1 MKKAEYQGNLSC
13 PQRDSEHEDN
23 HAGMGWVAAP
33 QIPVLHLETVEEST
47 DESKE
52 PDEIGDAPMAGIQEW
67 KLSEGV
73 LGCCWKRYSH
83 ALNNKQETR
92 SSRIF

>member
-1 MKKAEYQGNLSC
+1 MK
-13 PQRDSEHEDN
+13 SET
-23 HAGMGWVAAP
+23 AKRKISYCVSS
-33 QIPVLHLETVEEST
+33 VYLEAVEEST

-52 PDEIGDAPMAGIQEW
+52 PDKIGDAPMAGIQEW

-73 LGCCWKRYSH
+73 LGSCRKRYSRAH
-83 ALNNKQETR
+83 NNEHETR

>member
-1 MKKAEYQGNLSC
+1 MKTTTGQ
-13 PQRDSEHEDN
+13 
-23 HAGMGWVAAP
+23 MGRVAAP
-33 QIPVLHLETVEEST
+33 QNPDVYLEAVEEST

-52 PDEIGDAPMAGIQEW
+52 PDKIGDAPMAGIQEW

-73 LGCCWKRYSH
+73 LGSCRKRYSRAH
-83 ALNNKQETR
+83 NNEHETR

>member
-1 MKKAEYQGNLSC
+1 MAGLL
-13 PQRDSEHEDN
+13 RDSEHEDDD
-23 HAGMGWVAAP
+23 AKIGRVAAP
-33 QIPVLHLETVEEST
+33 PFTDVYLETVEEST

-52 PDEIGDAPMAGIQEW
+52 PDEVGDAPMAGIQEW

-73 LGCCWKRYSH
+73 LGSCRKRYSH
-83 ALNNKQETR
+83 AHNNKQETR